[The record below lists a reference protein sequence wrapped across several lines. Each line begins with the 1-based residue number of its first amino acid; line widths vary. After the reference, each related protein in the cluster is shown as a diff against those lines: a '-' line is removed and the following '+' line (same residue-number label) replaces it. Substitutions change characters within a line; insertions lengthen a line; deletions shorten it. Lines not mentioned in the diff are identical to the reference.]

1 MNSHSTNL
9 TIHLVDASMTDE
21 ERNDAIGRLLKHLK
35 TMEEV
40 NSVRRIEN
48 PDPDPLQKAGIAGTL
63 IGLLMA
69 EVPIGNVL
77 KVLGFIG
84 DRWGNKPIEL
94 ELEINGRKLKIKAS
108 SREEFNVA
116 FKSAQDFVAAQQSI
130 QPVTESTQTGL
141 LLQ

>member
-21 ERNDAIGRLLKHLK
+21 ERNDATGRLLKHLK

-130 QPVTESTQTGL
+130 QPVTESTQTGP